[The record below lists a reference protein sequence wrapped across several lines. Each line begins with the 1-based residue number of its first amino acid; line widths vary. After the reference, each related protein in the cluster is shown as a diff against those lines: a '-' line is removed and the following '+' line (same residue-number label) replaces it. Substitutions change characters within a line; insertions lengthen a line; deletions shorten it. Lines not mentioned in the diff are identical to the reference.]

1 MKKGAKKS
9 PVTKEEL
16 FRQQENKYKKDFIRE
31 KFYPALV
38 GATKSVD
45 EAGHLLQAMTSLVM
59 EEAMETLR
67 SKKMNEVRERIIKKL
82 CPDNE
87 RLVEIR
93 NVVSLFDKQ
102 TLFDARS
109 VFEGVKSMLEQM
121 KIDEMSSRS
130 LSTMKVDW
138 ERYFSKQ

>member
-1 MKKGAKKS
+1 MKKDSKKS
-9 PVTKEEL
+9 PLTKEQL
-16 FRQQENKYKKDFIRE
+16 YQQQENNHKKVFIKD

-45 EAGHLLQAMTSLVM
+45 EAGHLLQAMTALVM

-67 SKKMNEVRERIIKKL
+67 SKRMNEIRSRLIKKL
-82 CPDNE
+82 CPDHE
-87 RLVEIR
+87 REIEITAL
-93 NVVSLFDKQ
+93 VSLFDKQ

-109 VFEGVKSMLEQM
+109 HFEGVKAVIEQM

-138 ERYFSKQ
+138 DRYMTK